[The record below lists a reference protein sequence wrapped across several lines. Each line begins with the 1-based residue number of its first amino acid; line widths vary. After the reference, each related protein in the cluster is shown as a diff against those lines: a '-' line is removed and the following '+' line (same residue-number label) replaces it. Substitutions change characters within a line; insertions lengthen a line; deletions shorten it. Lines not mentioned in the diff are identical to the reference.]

1 MILNPIPTKSRLFY
15 GWYVLAASFLILFL
29 SSGARFTVG
38 IAFKPLIAEFGWSRS
53 AVSLAVFL
61 NMAFYSLS
69 VIATG
74 KLYDR
79 FGPKW
84 VIILSTILVSSG
96 YMLIALTQTLWH
108 FLVLYG
114 VVAAMGLGGTTV
126 PIFAALMSKWF
137 EKRRGLTISLALSGN
152 CLGQFALVPLF
163 TALITDYGW
172 RASHLWIGFMMLV
185 LNLSLTFL
193 VIRGDPED
201 LGVVP
206 YGRKEETAGPSFLG
220 DPEESPP
227 VRDMGLREAMRTS
240 SFWFFVLFMFVCGS
254 GDFLM
259 TTHLIPMVT
268 DFGIPAVTASNML
281 AWFGLLSL
289 AGILVAGPASDLIGD
304 KIPIALT
311 FLLRVFAFLL
321 VIGYQNLISFYV
333 FALVFGFTFLV
344 TAPLTPTLVGRLYGF
359 SHVGVLSGFITTVHH
374 LGGGVAA
381 WGGGVLFDLTGS
393 YQTVLTISAVM
404 AAIAVVSAMLIRQ
417 RREAPRT
424 KASAPTRISNTAPA
438 SR

>member
-1 MILNPIPTKSRLFY
+1 
-15 GWYVLAASFLILFL
+15 
-29 SSGARFTVG
+29 
-38 IAFKPLIAEFGWSRS
+38 
-53 AVSLAVFL
+53 
-61 NMAFYSLS
+61 
-69 VIATG
+69 
-74 KLYDR
+74 
-79 FGPKW
+79 
-84 VIILSTILVSSG
+84 VIIVSTILVSSG

-114 VVAAMGLGGTTV
+114 VVAALGLGGTTV

-163 TALITDYGW
+163 STLITDYGW
-172 RASHLWIGFMMLV
+172 RASHLWIGLMMLV
-185 LNLSLTFL
+185 LNLGLTFL

-206 YGRKEETAGPSFLG
+206 YGRKEESRSPSLI
-220 DPEESPP
+220 DDAEEGPP
-227 VRDMGLREAMRTS
+227 VRDMGLRDAMRTS
-240 SFWFFVLFMFVCGS
+240 SFWLFVLFMFVCGS

-259 TTHLIPMVT
+259 TTHMIPMVT
-268 DFGIPAVTASNML
+268 DFGIPPVTASNML

-321 VIGYQNLISFYV
+321 VIAYQNLTSFYV
-333 FALVFGFTFLV
+333 FALVFGFSYLV

-374 LGGGVAA
+374 LGGGFAA

-393 YQTVLTISAVM
+393 YQAVLVISAIL
-404 AAIAVVSAMLIRQ
+404 AAIAAVSTMLIRQ
-417 RREAPRT
+417 KRQVV
-424 KASAPTRISNTAPA
+424 S
-438 SR
+438 

>member
-1 MILNPIPTKSRLFY
+1 
-15 GWYVLAASFLILFL
+15 
-29 SSGARFTVG
+29 
-38 IAFKPLIAEFGWSRS
+38 
-53 AVSLAVFL
+53 
-61 NMAFYSLS
+61 
-69 VIATG
+69 
-74 KLYDR
+74 
-79 FGPKW
+79 
-84 VIILSTILVSSG
+84 
-96 YMLIALTQTLWH
+96 
-108 FLVLYG
+108 
-114 VVAAMGLGGTTV
+114 
-126 PIFAALMSKWF
+126 MSKWF

-163 TALITDYGW
+163 TTLITDYGW
-172 RASHLWIGFMMLV
+172 RASHFWIGLMMLV
-185 LNLSLTFL
+185 LNFGLTFL
-193 VIRGDPED
+193 VIRGDPEY

-206 YGRKEETAGPSFLG
+206 YGRKEESASAFSGG
-220 DPEESPP
+220 DAEASPP
-227 VRDMGLREAMRTS
+227 VRDMGLREAMGTS
-240 SFWFFVLFMFVCGS
+240 SFWLFVLFMFVFGS

-268 DFGIPAVTASNML
+268 DYGIPAHTASNML

-311 FLLRVFAFLL
+311 FQLRIFAFLL
-321 VIGYQNLISFYV
+321 VIWYQNLVSFYV

-393 YQTVLTISAVM
+393 YQTVLILSAVM
-404 AAIAVVSAMLIRQ
+404 AGIAAISVMLIRQ
-417 RREAPRT
+417 KREVV
-424 KASAPTRISNTAPA
+424 S
-438 SR
+438 

>member
-1 MILNPIPTKSRLFY
+1 MISNQTPQKSRLFY

-61 NMAFYSLS
+61 NMAVYSLS

-84 VIILSTILVSSG
+84 VIIVSTIFVSSG

-108 FLVLYG
+108 FLFLYG
-114 VVAAMGLGGTTV
+114 VVAALGLGGTTV

-163 TALITDYGW
+163 STLITDYGW
-172 RASHLWIGFMMLV
+172 RASHLWIGLMMLV
-185 LNLSLTFL
+185 LNLGLTFL

-206 YGRKEETAGPSFLG
+206 YGRKEESRSPSLI
-220 DPEESPP
+220 DDAEDTPP
-227 VRDMGLREAMRTS
+227 VRDMGLRDAMRTS
-240 SFWFFVLFMFVCGS
+240 SFWLFVLFMFVCGS

-259 TTHLIPMVT
+259 TTHMIPMVT

-321 VIGYQNLISFYV
+321 VIAYQNLTSFYV
-333 FALVFGFTFLV
+333 FALIFGFSYLV

-374 LGGGVAA
+374 LGGGFAA
-381 WGGGVLFDLTGS
+381 WGGGVLFDMTGS
-393 YQTVLTISAVM
+393 YQAVLVISAIL
-404 AAIAVVSAMLIRQ
+404 AAIAAVSTMLIRQ
-417 RREAPRT
+417 RRQVV
-424 KASAPTRISNTAPA
+424 S
-438 SR
+438 

>member
-1 MILNPIPTKSRLFY
+1 MISNPISKKSRIFY

-29 SSGARFTVG
+29 NSGGRFTIG

-69 VIATG
+69 VIVTG
-74 KLYDR
+74 KCYDR

-84 VIILSTILVSSG
+84 VIVTSTILISSG
-96 YMLIALTQTLWH
+96 YMLIALAQTLWQ
-108 FLVLYG
+108 FLFLYG
-114 VVAAMGLGGTTV
+114 VVAGMGLGGTSV

-137 EKRRGLTISLALSGN
+137 ERRRGLTISLALAGN
-152 CLGQFALVPLF
+152 CLGQFALVPVF
-163 TALITDYGW
+163 TTLIAQCGW
-172 RASHLWIGFMMLV
+172 RASHFWIGLMMLA
-185 LNLSLTFL
+185 LNLGLTFL

-206 YGRKEETAGPSFLG
+206 YGRKEEGCKSCPHDHG
-220 DPEESPP
+220 EENPP
-227 VRDMGLREAMRTS
+227 LRDMGLREAMKTY
-240 SFWFFVLFMFVCGS
+240 SFWLFVLFMFVCGS
-254 GDFLM
+254 GDFLV

-268 DFGIPAVTASNML
+268 DFGIPAVTASKML

-289 AGILVAGPASDLIGD
+289 GGILVAGPASDRIGD

-311 FLLRVFAFLL
+311 FLLRVFAFVL
-321 VIGYQNLISFYV
+321 VIVYQNMVSFYV

-359 SHVGVLSGFITTVHH
+359 SHVGVLSGFITTIHH
-374 LGGGVAA
+374 LGGGLAA

-393 YQTVLTISAVM
+393 YQTVLIISAVM
-404 AAIAVVSAMLIRQ
+404 AATAVASAMLIRQ
-417 RREAPRT
+417 RRET
-424 KASAPTRISNTAPA
+424 IG
-438 SR
+438 